1 MNREELI
8 LREFN
13 LYPLWQRRGQAVPAF
28 AEIASEVTQ
37 RVAPQGDNA
46 EPQNNHAGNIKEL
59 NWSQLES
66 AVKNCTACS
75 LRAGCTQ
82 PILGAGAEQV
92 DWLIIGDVPSVEE
105 DIQNALFVGQAG
117 ILLDNMLAAIKLKR
131 SSNVYLTNLIKCHP
145 LDGRPTAVEEIAQ
158 CLPYLERQI
167 TLIQPK
173 LIVVLGKLAAL
184 TLLGSNT
191 AVTTLRGKVHNYQG
205 IPLIVTYH
213 PDYLLRAP
221 LEKAKAWQDLRLAVS
236 TMRGAGEV

>member
-1 MNREELI
+1 MDREELI

-28 AEIASEVTQ
+28 TEIASEVMQ
-37 RVAPQGDNA
+37 LIVPQGDNV
-46 EPQNNHAGNIKEL
+46 EPQNNHTGNIKEL
-59 NWSQLES
+59 NWSQLQS
-66 AVKNCTACS
+66 TVKNCTACS

-82 PILGAGAEQV
+82 PILGAGAEQA

-117 ILLDNMLAAIKLKR
+117 ILLDNMLTAIKLKR

-191 AVTTLRGKVHNYQG
+191 AVTTLRGKVHDYQG

-236 TMRGAGEV
+236 TMRGVSEV

>member
-13 LYPLWQRRGQAVPAF
+13 LYPLWRLRGQVAPAF
-28 AEIASEVTQ
+28 TEVAGKATQ
-37 RVAPQGDNA
+37 RIA
-46 EPQNNHAGNIKEL
+46 EPENNHTGNIEEL
-59 NWSQLES
+59 SWLQLKS
-66 AVKNCTACS
+66 TVQNCTACS

-82 PILGAGAEQV
+82 PILGAGGEQA
-92 DWLIIGDVPSVEE
+92 DWLIIGDVPGVEE

-131 SSNVYLTNLIKCHP
+131 GNNVYLANLIKCHP
-145 LDGRPTAVEEIAQ
+145 LDGRPTAAAEIAQ

-173 LIVVLGKLAAL
+173 LIVVLGKLAAFA
-184 TLLGSNT
+184 LLGSNT
-191 AVTTLRGKVHNYQG
+191 AANTLRGRVHDYHG

-213 PDYLLRAP
+213 PDYLLGAP
-221 LEKAKAWQDLRLAVS
+221 LEKAKSWQDLRLAIS

>member
-1 MNREELI
+1 MDREELI

-13 LYPLWQRRGQAVPAF
+13 LYPLWRLRGNAASAAF
-28 AEIASEVTQ
+28 SEVAGEVTQ
-37 RVAPQGDNA
+37 LMA
-46 EPQNNHAGNIKEL
+46 EPEHNHTGSIEEL
-59 NWSQLES
+59 SWLQLKS
-66 AVKNCTACS
+66 TVQNCTACS

-82 PILGAGAEQV
+82 PVLGAGGEQA
-92 DWLIIGDVPSVEE
+92 DWLVIGDVPGVEE

-131 SSNVYLTNLIKCHP
+131 GSNVYLANLIKCPPRAGHP
-145 LDGRPTAVEEIAQ
+145 TSVAEIAQ

-184 TLLGSNT
+184 TLLGPHS
-191 AVTTLRGKVHNYQG
+191 AASTLRGKVHDYHG

-236 TMRGAGEV
+236 TMRSVSGV